1 MDHCSGVPR
10 LHDHLHFKC
19 DKNSLY
25 KFLPSSILDVT
36 QCRREWRN
44 VFIRLTKEQQEQ
56 IIADIQRFFYNQREE
71 DISDF
76 EAQRV
81 LDFVK
86 ENIAP
91 YIYNAAIS
99 DAKYVVESQLSALDE
114 ELIALE
120 RPIKIK

>member
-1 MDHCSGVPR
+1 M
-10 LHDHLHFKC
+10 
-19 DKNSLY
+19 
-25 KFLPSSILDVT
+25 
-36 QCRREWRN
+36 
-44 VFIRLTKEQQEQ
+44 FIRLTKEQQEQ

-71 DISDF
+71 DISYF
-76 EAQRV
+76 EAERV
-81 LDFVK
+81 FDFVK

-99 DAKYVVESQLSALDE
+99 DAKYVVESQLSVLDE

>member
-1 MDHCSGVPR
+1 M
-10 LHDHLHFKC
+10 
-19 DKNSLY
+19 
-25 KFLPSSILDVT
+25 
-36 QCRREWRN
+36 
-44 VFIRLTKEQQEQ
+44 FIRLTKEQQEQ

-81 LDFVK
+81 FDFVK

-99 DAKYVVESQLSALDE
+99 DAKYVVESQLSVLDE

>member
-1 MDHCSGVPR
+1 M
-10 LHDHLHFKC
+10 
-19 DKNSLY
+19 
-25 KFLPSSILDVT
+25 
-36 QCRREWRN
+36 
-44 VFIRLTKEQQEQ
+44 FIRLTKEQQEQ

-71 DISDF
+71 DISYF
-76 EAQRV
+76 EAERV
-81 LDFVK
+81 FDFVK

-114 ELIALE
+114 ELMALE

>member
-1 MDHCSGVPR
+1 M
-10 LHDHLHFKC
+10 
-19 DKNSLY
+19 
-25 KFLPSSILDVT
+25 
-36 QCRREWRN
+36 
-44 VFIRLTKEQQEQ
+44 FIRLTKEQQEQ

-114 ELIALE
+114 ELMALE

>member
-1 MDHCSGVPR
+1 M
-10 LHDHLHFKC
+10 
-19 DKNSLY
+19 
-25 KFLPSSILDVT
+25 
-36 QCRREWRN
+36 
-44 VFIRLTKEQQEQ
+44 FIRLTKEQQEQ

-76 EAQRV
+76 DAERV
-81 LDFVK
+81 FDFIK

>member
-1 MDHCSGVPR
+1 M
-10 LHDHLHFKC
+10 
-19 DKNSLY
+19 
-25 KFLPSSILDVT
+25 
-36 QCRREWRN
+36 
-44 VFIRLTKEQQEQ
+44 FIRLTKEQQEQ

-76 EAQRV
+76 EAERV
-81 LDFVK
+81 FDFVK